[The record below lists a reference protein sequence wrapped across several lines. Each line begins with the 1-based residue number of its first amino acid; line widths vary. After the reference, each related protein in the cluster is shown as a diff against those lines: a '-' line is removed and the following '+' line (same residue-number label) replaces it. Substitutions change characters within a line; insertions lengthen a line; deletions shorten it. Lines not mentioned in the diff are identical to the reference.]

1 LRDEYP
7 KFQALGCE
15 IVDVGPDSAQKFRDY
30 WAAHSIPFIGLA
42 DPDHVAAKRYQQAVK
57 LLKLGRMPLQLVV
70 DRDGIV
76 RQRHDSGSMSDVP
89 AIETVLAE
97 LRRLA

>member
-1 LRDEYP
+1 MRDEYP

-30 WAAHSIPFIGLA
+30 WAEHSMPFVGLA

-57 LLKLGRMPLQLVV
+57 LLKLGRMPLALVV

-76 RQRHDSGSMSDVP
+76 RYRHDSSSMSDIV
-89 AIETVLAE
+89 AVETVLAE
-97 LRRLA
+97 LRRLT